1 MDREEFSLYKQS
13 SKEITN
19 TDRIKILQGW
29 KPKELGDTDTE
40 YQWLPPPQKPS
51 AVCLQVKECSTDPT
65 CKQPRPSLKKEE
77 TNQIGISPRLY
88 IRLPTCRKHR
98 AHRNMENHPT
108 ERQATKSRLENIR
121 QLPAP
126 FTKTCTH
133 KPTKW
138 PKAEGKK
145 ETLIFKIQW
154 LYESTTVGN
163 LIYKSW
169 IKKNYKYRYNTYEPD
184 GDLSDN

>member
-51 AVCLQVKECSTDPT
+51 ALCLQVKECSTDPT

-88 IRLPTCRKHR
+88 TRLPTCRKHR

-108 ERQATKSRLENIR
+108 ERQATKSRLENSKATPSSLHKNLHA
-121 QLPAP
+121 QANKM
-126 FTKTCTH
+126 TKSR
-133 KPTKW
+133 
-138 PKAEGKK
+138 GKK
-145 ETLIFKIQW
+145 
-154 LYESTTVGN
+154 GN
-163 LIYKSW
+163 SDFQDSVVVW
-169 IKKNYKYRYNTYEPD
+169 INHS
-184 GDLSDN
+184 G